1 MTLRLSGTGLPT
13 STLVAAS
20 KMAGRA
26 PAPTPQVKNPGLVSE
41 SWAPRGL
48 KRLTGEVLDA
58 APPTAKGAELGCDQ
72 TPSPLHTRPPGAQV
86 TPRHLCSFT
95 SRSPTVHLSLR
106 SPRPRAVSERT
117 RPPAPA
123 GPLPN
128 RGNSLGDGRSQGRPA
143 GLPALSKVQEGSHL
157 CAPLRADANL
167 QGGDSQPPIPPTRGQ
182 AVPL

>member
-1 MTLRLSGTGLPT
+1 
-13 STLVAAS
+13 
-20 KMAGRA
+20 MAGRA

-143 GLPALSKVQEGSHL
+143 GAPSSVQGPGREPPLCPAQGRCQLARRGLTAPHPTHQRPGGATLSS
-157 CAPLRADANL
+157 
-167 QGGDSQPPIPPTRGQ
+167 SQPAGMPGG
-182 AVPL
+182 